1 MEFDLIMIGKR
12 IKEARNNKNL
22 TQAQLAELIDVST
35 SYLGMMER
43 ALGHVSL
50 ENIIKISNVLEM
62 PIAFFVQD
70 SIAQPNESDID
81 KQINNELSMLTDIQK
96 GYILQ
101 SIKTFRLFCK
111 NLVNGI
117 LK

>member
-1 MEFDLIMIGKR
+1 MEFDLIMLGKR
-12 IKEARNNKNL
+12 IKEVRNNKNL

-50 ENIIKISNVLEM
+50 ENLVKISNVLEV

-70 SIAQPNESDID
+70 SIVQPSESDVD
-81 KQINNELSMLTDIQK
+81 KQITNELSMLTDIQK
-96 GYILQ
+96 GYILK

-111 NLVNGI
+111 DLVNGI